1 MNRRVSWLYVNIPA
15 CYLTLVLEY
24 EVNGLVNT
32 VQRTILF
39 LIADTGA
46 GHRSAAN
53 AIRNAIAVIA
63 QQEQE
68 AWQAQQQKD
77 TEGEVELSA
86 LPPPN
91 YRIEI
96 VDVFEEY
103 SR

>member
-1 MNRRVSWLYVNIPA
+1 M
-15 CYLTLVLEY
+15 TLVFEY
-24 EVNGLVNT
+24 EVNGLANT

-68 AWQAQQQKD
+68 AWQAPAAKRYGRGG
-77 TEGEVELSA
+77 GETSFASSKLS
-86 LPPPN
+86 
-91 YRIEI
+91 YRN
-96 VDVFEEY
+96 
-103 SR
+103 R

>member
-1 MNRRVSWLYVNIPA
+1 MAPTPT
-15 CYLTLVLEY
+15 CYLTIVFEY
-24 EVNGLVNT
+24 EVNVLANT

-68 AWQAQQQKD
+68 VWQAQQQKD
-77 TEGEVELSA
+77 TEGVVESNA
-86 LPPPN
+86 LPPPT

-96 VDVFEEY
+96 VDLFEEY
-103 SR
+103 SRFPPRE